1 MLGDVI
7 LYDAYRRSVKGIDP
21 DYILK
26 NVKSELAGMYADYE
40 RDGRCERATHTLDM
54 ADACAMAAELA
65 EEKGD
70 TAFAEKLRKLTDNY
84 KNVFDFETGLLTD
97 ASPYYEGNKWNYSF
111 RPSRYF
117 PERVELSGGKDKVMK
132 LLDTFFGFGEPSVV
146 QPQTPE
152 CYDYI
157 ESTGIHHFDGYNN
170 EPDMETPYSYIHLGE
185 HKKVCDIIDGG
196 IKYMFTTGEGG
207 LPGNN
212 DSGGL
217 SSCYVWNAIGIFP
230 VSGQDLVMLG
240 LPAVEKAV
248 LCLSNGRELK
258 ISVRNFD
265 PGSTDVRRV
274 TFNGREI
281 GNNIITV
288 REMMS
293 GGQIEFEM

>member
-1 MLGDVI
+1 MLD
-7 LYDAYRRSVKGIDP
+7 S
-21 DYILK
+21 
-26 NVKSELAGMYADYE
+26 
-40 RDGRCERATHTLDM
+40 
-54 ADACAMAAELA
+54 
-65 EEKGD
+65 
-70 TAFAEKLRKLTDNY
+70 
-84 KNVFDFETGLLTD
+84 
-97 ASPYYEGNKWNYSF
+97 
-111 RPSRYF
+111 
-117 PERVELSGGKDKVMK
+117 
-132 LLDTFFGFGEPSVV
+132 FFGFNGQSVK
-146 QPQTPE
+146 QLT
-152 CYDYI
+152 YI
-157 ESTGIHHFDGYNN
+157 GANKEISQSKYHRFEGFNN
-170 EPDMETPYSYIHLGE
+170 ECDMETPYAYIYADRHDRLCEIVHECVRRSFGS
-185 HKKVCDIIDGG
+185 G
-196 IKYMFTTGEGG
+196 TGG

-217 SSCYVWNAIGIFP
+217 SSCYVWNALGIFP